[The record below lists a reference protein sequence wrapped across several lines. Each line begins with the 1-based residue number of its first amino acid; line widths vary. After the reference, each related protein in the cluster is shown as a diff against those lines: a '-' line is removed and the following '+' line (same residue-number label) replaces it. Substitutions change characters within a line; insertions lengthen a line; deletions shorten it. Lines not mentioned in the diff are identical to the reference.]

1 MYARLIAQDADEVA
15 IFSLILQRAGLAV
28 TTTKDLEA
36 TMRSWSERPADIL
49 LLALPAPSPQ
59 DQVRRVR
66 AETQVPL
73 LLAIASDEANLQVEL
88 LKLGADL
95 VITPAFDPKL
105 LIAQIGALLRR
116 ASNIPTF
123 SLPTLSAAGLTL
135 DPTTRT
141 VEISGKP
148 TQRLTHLEFRLL
160 YTLIINRDQV
170 LPTETLVERVW
181 GYTGQG
187 DRELVRGLISR
198 LRNKVELDPHNPRY
212 ILTMP
217 GIGYVFKEQTSK
229 ILDT

>member
-28 TTTKDLEA
+28 TTTKDLEE

-66 AETQVPL
+66 TETQVPL
-73 LLAIASDEANLQVEL
+73 LIATAWDEANLQVEL

-95 VITPAFDPKL
+95 VIRPTFNPKL
-105 LIAQIGALLRR
+105 LIAQIGVLLRR

-123 SLPTLSAAGLTL
+123 SLPTLSAADLTL

-141 VEISGKP
+141 VEVNGKP
-148 TQRLTHLEFRLL
+148 SRRLTHLEFRLL
-160 YTLIINRDQV
+160 YTLMINRGQV
-170 LPTETLVERVW
+170 MPTETLVERVW

-198 LRNKVELDPHNPRY
+198 LRNKVELDPHDPQY

-217 GIGYVFKEQTSK
+217 GIGYIFKEQKSSVS
-229 ILDT
+229 